1 MADLLNFGGFIKKT
15 LQRREADAEKQPE
28 PAKQDST
35 ESQPTMSQGDFSYGP
50 EGMRRVKKPNK

>member
-15 LQRREADAEKQPE
+15 LQRREAEAEKPAE
-28 PAKQDST
+28 PKQEST

-50 EGMRRVKKPNK
+50 EGMRKKKPTK